1 MKEKF
6 NTKID
11 SLQSAVYNAHV
22 QVPLSV
28 AKKFIKADAKRVIC
42 EVNGIHSFPAA
53 IMPNGKEYF
62 MILFNKPM
70 MKKLK
75 LNFGDEVQITIVPDD
90 SKYGMPLSEE
100 LEEMLSQ
107 DIVFENHFEKLTPG
121 KQRNIIYLISKYK
134 SSDIRLE
141 KTMIIA
147 DHLKANNG
155 KLDFKILYAAFKKS

>member
-6 NTKID
+6 KTKVEA
-11 SLQSAVYNAHV
+11 LESAVYNAHV
-22 QVPLSV
+22 QVPLGV
-28 AKKFIKADAKRVIC
+28 AKKFIKADAKRVMC
-42 EVNGIHSFPAA
+42 DVNGVHSFPAA
-53 IMPNGKEYF
+53 IMPYGNDYF

-75 LNFGDEVQITIVPDD
+75 LNFGDEVQITIVPDE

-100 LEEMLSQ
+100 LQEMLTQ
-107 DIVFENHFEKLTPG
+107 DIAFENHFEKLTPG
-121 KQRNIIYLISKYK
+121 KRRNIIYLISKYK